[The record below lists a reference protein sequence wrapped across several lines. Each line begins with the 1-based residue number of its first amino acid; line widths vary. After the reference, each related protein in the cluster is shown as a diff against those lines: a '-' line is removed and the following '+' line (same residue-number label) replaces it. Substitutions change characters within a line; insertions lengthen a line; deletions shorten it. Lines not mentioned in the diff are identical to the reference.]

1 MPRRAPGPA
10 SQLSRMKGLFSC
22 VPVRFRVY
30 QYRERGSVGDA
41 QLPVNMVEVDL
52 HRTLGQP

>member
-1 MPRRAPGPA
+1 MPRRAREPA
-10 SQLSRMKGLFSC
+10 SQLSRMKGFG
-22 VPVRFRVY
+22 FRVY
-30 QYRERGSVGDA
+30 PYGERGSVGDA